1 MKNDGFLRVAAAT
14 PHIRVADCDFNKEA
28 ISALL
33 HTAAEQHV
41 GAIVFP
47 ELCLTGYTCGDLF
60 HDTTLLQAAEQALGE
75 LLEES
80 KAYPLLAVVG
90 LPAPLSTMSL
100 RCSARENFWALLP
113 KAIFRT
119 TVNSMRRVTLLLRPI
134 PWFRSHFAGKRPFW
148 DVNSSTLVWKR
159 RNSPWE
165 LRFVR
170 IFGCQNRLAPIW
182 PRQVQRCC

>member
-90 LPAPLSTMSL
+90 LPAAFGSSL
-100 RCSARENFWALLP
+100 YNVAAVFCQGKLLGLTA
-113 KAIFRT
+113 K
-119 TVNSMRRVTLLLRPI
+119 SHI
-134 PWFRSHFAGKRPFW
+134 PHKSQH
-148 DVNSSTLVWKR
+148 
-159 RNSPWE
+159 
-165 LRFVR
+165 
-170 IFGCQNRLAPIW
+170 
-182 PRQVQRCC
+182 PR